1 MFNLKQQHSAS
12 RTRSAH
18 WRNPILTLGI
28 ALAIL
33 GSFSSLFKHQSAT
46 TTHEIQTTKATN
58 RVFGRVMDV
67 YTEAWLS
74 GVKVSIDKTSTMTDA
89 KGNFVL
95 NVPDDP
101 KKKYYRVNF
110 YKKGYMK
117 DYLDSIPVKSKKE
130 ILIGLMKEPR
140 K

>member
-1 MFNLKQQHSAS
+1 MLNLKKQLLESKVPIAK
-12 RTRSAH
+12 
-18 WRNPILTLGI
+18 WRKPVLTFGI
-28 ALAIL
+28 ALVIL
-33 GSFSSLFKHQSAT
+33 GGFGNFSGLQSLEANQGKA
-46 TTHEIQTTKATN
+46 TTKATN

-101 KKKYYRVNF
+101 KKKYYRVDF

>member
-1 MFNLKQQHSAS
+1 MLNCKEHHFTSKTFNTQWSK
-12 RTRSAH
+12 
-18 WRNPILTLGI
+18 PILTLGI
-28 ALAIL
+28 ALVIL
-33 GSFSSLFKHQSAT
+33 GSFGSFFKHQSAT
-46 TTHEIQTTKATN
+46 TTQEKQTTKATN
-58 RVFGRVMDV
+58 RIFGRVMDV

-101 KKKYYRVNF
+101 KKKYYRVDF